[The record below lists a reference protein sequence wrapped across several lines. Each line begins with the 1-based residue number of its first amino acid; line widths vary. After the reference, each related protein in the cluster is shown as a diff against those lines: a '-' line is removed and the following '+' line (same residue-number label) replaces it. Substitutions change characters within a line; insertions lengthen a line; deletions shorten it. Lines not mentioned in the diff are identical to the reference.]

1 MLWFHVLF
9 KNLHSEIAFLN
20 GSSKGSNYQWRKTNT
35 FNIPPW
41 PSQWWKHSGAPSV
54 TFWALGERRL
64 SALIF
69 RSIMLSP
76 SLGIVN
82 VNHTDLFK
90 NSCIFGNNQ
99 KVFCEMLEVMGFSLP
114 LERLKDC
121 FLQDVFKRIADF
133 NSQHPI
139 WLPLTLSSRIL
150 AT

>member
-1 MLWFHVLF
+1 MEENKYFQYSPLAFPMVKALWCSLCDLLGTGGMRAFSF
-9 KNLHSEIAFLN
+9 NLQV
-20 GSSKGSNYQWRKTNT
+20 NY
-35 FNIPPW
+35 
-41 PSQWWKHSGAPSV
+41 V
-54 TFWALGERRL
+54 
-64 SALIF
+64 
-69 RSIMLSP
+69 SP

-82 VNHTDLFK
+82 VNHTDLLK

-139 WLPLTLSSRIL
+139 WLPLTVNSRIL